1 VRLEL
6 VFIPAIF
13 ALAVTAMLFIKP
25 IEIRK
30 TDLSAVF
37 LYWPEAYRYAEAGDP
52 SAVQRITGLAVCASS
67 GVINAYPGLAYKALS
82 LYCRF
87 KP

>member
-1 VRLEL
+1 MRLEL
-6 VFIPAIF
+6 AFIPVMF
-13 ALAVTAMLFIKP
+13 ALAVAAMVVVKP
-25 IEIRK
+25 VEIRK

-52 SAVQRITGLAVCASS
+52 SAVYRVTGLAVCATS
-67 GVINAYPGLAYKALS
+67 GVISAYPGLAYKALS

-87 KP
+87 RP

>member
-1 VRLEL
+1 MRLEL
-6 VFIPAIF
+6 VFILVMF
-13 ALAVTAMLFIKP
+13 ALVVAAMLFIKP
-25 IEIRK
+25 VEVRK

-52 SAVQRITGLAVCASS
+52 SAVYRVTGLVACASS
-67 GVINAYPGLAYKALS
+67 GVIIAYPGLAYRALN

-87 KP
+87 RP

>member
-1 VRLEL
+1 MRIEI
-6 VFIPAIF
+6 VFIPVMF
-13 ALAVTAMLFIKP
+13 ALAVAAMLFVKP
-25 IEIRK
+25 VEVHK

-52 SAVQRITGLAVCASS
+52 SAIYRITGLAACASS
-67 GVINAYPGLAYKALS
+67 GRIEAYPGLAYKVLS

>member
-1 VRLEL
+1 MRLEIAL
-6 VFIPAIF
+6 IPVIF
-13 ALAVTAMLFIKP
+13 ALAVAAMVFIKP
-25 IEIRK
+25 VEIHK

-52 SAVQRITGLAVCASS
+52 SAVQRITGLVACASS
-67 GVINAYPGLAYKALS
+67 GRIEAYPGLAYKVLG

-87 KP
+87 RP

>member
-1 VRLEL
+1 MRLEL
-6 VFIPAIF
+6 VFIPVIF
-13 ALAVTAMLFIKP
+13 ALAVAAVLFIKP
-25 IEIRK
+25 VEVRK

-37 LYWPEAYRYAEAGDP
+37 LYWPEAYRYAERGDP
-52 SAVQRITGLAVCASS
+52 SAVYRVTGLTICASS

-87 KP
+87 RP

>member
-1 VRLEL
+1 MRIEIAL
-6 VFIPAIF
+6 IPVVF
-13 ALAVTAMLFIKP
+13 ALAVTAMLFVKP
-25 IEIRK
+25 VEVRK

-37 LYWPEAYRYAEAGDP
+37 LYWPEAYRYAETGDP
-52 SAVQRITGLAVCASS
+52 SAIQRITGLVACASF
-67 GVINAYPGLAYKALS
+67 GVINAYPGLAYKVLS

>member
-1 VRLEL
+1 MRLEI
-6 VFIPAIF
+6 VFIPVIF
-13 ALAVTAMLFIKP
+13 ALAVAAMLFIKP
-25 IEIRK
+25 VEVRK

-37 LYWPEAYRYAEAGDP
+37 LYWPEAYKYADVGDP
-52 SAVQRITGLAVCASS
+52 SVIYRVVGFVICTASGRIE
-67 GVINAYPGLAYKALS
+67 AYPGLAYKVLS

>member
-1 VRLEL
+1 MRIEIAL
-6 VFIPAIF
+6 IPMVF
-13 ALAVTAMLFIKP
+13 ALAVTAMLFVKP
-25 IEIRK
+25 VEVRK

-37 LYWPEAYRYAEAGDP
+37 LYWPEAYRYAERGDP
-52 SAVQRITGLAVCASS
+52 SAIYRVVGYVACASS
-67 GVINAYPGLAYKALS
+67 GVVNAYPGLAYKVLN

>member
-1 VRLEL
+1 MRLEL
-6 VFIPAIF
+6 VFIPAMF
-13 ALAVTAMLFIKP
+13 ALAVAAMLFVKP
-25 IEIRK
+25 VEIRK

-52 SAVQRITGLAVCASS
+52 SAIQRITGLAACASS

-87 KP
+87 RP

>member
-1 VRLEL
+1 MRLEL

-37 LYWPEAYRYAEAGDP
+37 LYWPEAYRYAERGDP
-52 SAVQRITGLAVCASS
+52 SAIQRITGLAVCASS

>member
-1 VRLEL
+1 MRIEIAL
-6 VFIPAIF
+6 IPVVF
-13 ALAVTAMLFIKP
+13 ALAVTAMLFVKP
-25 IEIRK
+25 VEVHK

-52 SAVQRITGLAVCASS
+52 SAIQRITGLAICATS
-67 GVINAYPGLAYKALS
+67 GVINAYPGLAYKVLS

-87 KP
+87 RP

>member
-1 VRLEL
+1 MRIEIAL
-6 VFIPAIF
+6 IPVVF
-13 ALAVTAMLFIKP
+13 ALAVTAMLFVKP
-25 IEIRK
+25 VEVRK

-52 SAVQRITGLAVCASS
+52 SAVQRVTGLVACASS
-67 GVINAYPGLAYKALS
+67 GVINAYPGLAYKVLS